1 MSYYKDVYKRRLNRL
16 GTNPTERLEW
26 GRRRNFD
33 RFLHASPHYLTFSHQ
48 YREIECVFEPYREDE
63 TKRVMQIL
71 CDVRTVFQP
80 GEILFINN
88 WYYMC
93 WYWEERRR
101 SGYNKFTVLRL
112 SHQITWHNRD
122 GTTWENQAYIFS
134 QENNMLKNEIK
145 SRSRSATLYL
155 ENLKLEFMIMP
166 VDPNL
171 KINSYLEMNI
181 SGIDHYWNVEGI
193 DSVSTPGVMYVSMNP
208 VMKKDLTPM
217 PEKQAGDDDND
228 FFWGGQVE

>member
-1 MSYYKDVYKRRLNRL
+1 
-16 GTNPTERLEW
+16 
-26 GRRRNFD
+26 
-33 RFLHASPHYLTFSHQ
+33 
-48 YREIECVFEPYREDE
+48 
-63 TKRVMQIL
+63 
-71 CDVRTVFQP
+71 
-80 GEILFINN
+80 
-88 WYYMC
+88 
-93 WYWEERRR
+93 
-101 SGYNKFTVLRL
+101 
-112 SHQITWHNRD
+112 
-122 GTTWENQAYIFS
+122 
-134 QENNMLKNEIK
+134 MLKNEIK